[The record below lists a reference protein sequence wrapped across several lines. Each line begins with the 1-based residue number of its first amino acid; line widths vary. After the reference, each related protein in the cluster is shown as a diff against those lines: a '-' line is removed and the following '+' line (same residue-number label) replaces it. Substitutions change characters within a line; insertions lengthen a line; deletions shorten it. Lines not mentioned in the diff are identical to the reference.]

1 MRIDFSRGF
10 MSYAEDAADTGAKA
24 PKNETLEEHLKHCRA
39 KEQSECPFIKA
50 AGNEDVVQLQL
61 PSEPAEGRSGERRV
75 GKEC

>member
-39 KEQSECPFIKA
+39 KMRYQSY
-50 AGNEDVVQLQL
+50 
-61 PSEPAEGRSGERRV
+61 SGST
-75 GKEC
+75 